1 MLKGSLEERI
11 ETLFEN
17 KGYVTARYHG
27 CFDIAAR
34 KSKIM
39 LIKVLQNI
47 DALSQEHAENLKLV
61 ASNLGASPMLIG
73 EQTHIEKLHTGT
85 VYERYGVPSVNFQTF
100 QRLIEDGIM
109 PTIYSD
115 RGGLYVKIDSEV
127 LHETRGQKQLT
138 QRELAEMV
146 GVNKKVIYE
155 HEKQQLRMLL
165 EIAQKL
171 EKVLHKKLIKE
182 VDILKIAEDRE
193 NTQPKDA
200 MERGVGKKLKAIG
213 FSIDYIHGAP
223 FDILARERALVISD
237 VESNRRN
244 MLRRAHALKA
254 FVALTNKPAVVV
266 TEKYSQDTLEGI
278 PVINKSELQEL
289 ETSKE
294 LISIAKKVRR

>member
-1 MLKGSLEERI
+1 MGLEQKLESL
-11 ETLFEN
+11 LEN
-17 KGYVTARYHG
+17 EGYVTAGYHG

-34 KSKIM
+34 KNRIL

-47 DALSQEHAENLKLV
+47 DALSRGQAENLKLV
-61 ASNLGASPMLIG
+61 ASNLGASPLLVG
-73 EQTHIEKLHTGT
+73 EQTRIEKLRAGV

-127 LHETRGQKQLT
+127 LHEARGQKQLT
-138 QRELAEMV
+138 QRELAEIV

-171 EKVLHKKLIKE
+171 EKVLHKKLIRE
-182 VDILKIAEDRE
+182 ADILKIAEE
-193 NTQPKDA
+193 KEKTQPKDA
-200 MERGVGKKLKAIG
+200 MERGVGKKLKDIG

-223 FDILARERALVISD
+223 FDILAREKALVISD
-237 VESNRRN
+237 VESDNRR
-244 MLRRAHALKA
+244 MLRRAHALKE
-254 FVALTNKPAVVV
+254 FVILTNKPAVVV
-266 TEKYSQDTLEGI
+266 TEKYSKHALEGI

-289 ETSKE
+289 ETSKD
-294 LISIAKKVRR
+294 LINIAKKVRR